1 MYFKSGEFQD
11 QIECVL
17 FTCDVKNTVHA
28 SSVWRRTRVHV
39 GCAPKEAKWGDEIGD
54 QEKMEDLREED
65 ELDQG
70 AAQTV
75 QLPQCE
81 ADGLLLL
88 CGSSAQDI
96 GERDAWISLQRNLQS
111 TGKWSEAQISNQ
123 KRRKQGGGWG
133 KTENSKHK
141 L

>member
-1 MYFKSGEFQD
+1 MLPVYG
-11 QIECVL
+11 
-17 FTCDVKNTVHA
+17 
-28 SSVWRRTRVHV
+28 
-39 GCAPKEAKWGDEIGD
+39 GAPEYMLDALQKKQSKVIGD
-54 QEKMEDLREED
+54 KENMEDLREED

-88 CGSSAQDI
+88 CGSAQDI
-96 GERDAWISLQRNLQS
+96 GERDAWISLQRHLQS
-111 TGKWSEAQISNQ
+111 TGKWSESQISNE

>member
-1 MYFKSGEFQD
+1 
-11 QIECVL
+11 
-17 FTCDVKNTVHA
+17 
-28 SSVWRRTRVHV
+28 
-39 GCAPKEAKWGDEIGD
+39 
-54 QEKMEDLREED
+54 MEDLREED

-96 GERDAWISLQRNLQS
+96 GERDA
-111 TGKWSEAQISNQ
+111 
-123 KRRKQGGGWG
+123 
-133 KTENSKHK
+133 
-141 L
+141 